1 VCHIAAGTG
10 SSVEVISGAS
20 CAANQVRLSMNLFAR
35 TDCVDEVQERLD
47 RERLDRERPDREH
60 VVRQHEV
67 LVQDRLKSVA
77 VLDDEDAAH
86 QLLREA
92 GAILRSRTSDVPADF
107 VAQVFA
113 GAAQEDL
120 VHYQAAEIA
129 EIAEETWGFLKERQP
144 QTRKI
149 RIGPPPSVTG
159 ERLNNISIVEILN
172 DDMPFLVDSVM
183 AELTEQG
190 FEAHLL
196 LHPRFIV
203 ERDARGSLVALAA
216 SSAADASPLRESLIQ
231 VHIDRIDSENTR
243 NALVIALDNVLADV
257 RRAVDD
263 WKPMLD
269 RVNALIAELTSGP
282 PELRVDDLG
291 EAVAFLQWLMDDNF
305 TFLGV
310 RDYVAAENGD
320 GPALVFSS
328 ALGILR
334 GREGDAFAADGG
346 RLVLTPRGVD
356 ALREPTTLIITKTN
370 SRSRVHRR
378 ATMDYVVVKRRGPDG
393 ELAGGI
399 QIVGL
404 FTSSAYVSSTR
415 RIPYLRRKVA
425 NVVARSALDAKSHSG
440 RALANLL
447 ETYPRDELF
456 QIDEGTLLKFALT
469 ILQLNERPSVRVLP
483 RWDAFERFASVL
495 VYVPR
500 DRYDAAAC
508 AAIGEQLATAF
519 DGKLVSFVPFFLE
532 GPMVRVHFMIARKEK
547 NGWPVELAHPPRR
560 ELEAAVTR
568 LVKTWSDEL
577 LEALEKAHDR
587 AHARSLFSKY
597 GKAFSPAYR
606 EAFDA
611 AAAMGDIAAIE
622 SLSSDVPLSVDFQP
636 SEDGH
641 RAGASLKVWSFGR
654 PIPLSERVPVLEHMG
669 FIVVD
674 ESTYDIETEN
684 VDRAHVWLHAMQLD
698 RRDDA
703 AFDLSAAK
711 PRLDSC
717 FAAVMRGAAEDDG
730 YNALV
735 LAAGFGW
742 REVALIRTISR
753 YLRQIRVPYSQ
764 DYMWATLAKHADAAQ
779 RIGALFKA
787 RFDPA
792 FALPRDQRQAAI
804 VSEIES
810 RLKQVDS
817 LDEDRI
823 IRHFVNVVQSAIRTN
838 FYQDASAKDEASRA
852 VAIKLDSRKVDGMP
866 LPRPQREI
874 FVCSPRLEA
883 VHLRFGPVA
892 RGGIRWSD
900 RPQDFRTEILG
911 LVKAQ
916 QVKNA
921 VIVPVGAKGGFVPK
935 RLPAGNRDAI
945 QAEAIAVYK
954 IFMSTL
960 LDLTDN
966 LDLRGVVP
974 PERIVRYDG
983 DDPYLVVAAD
993 KGTATFSDIANEIAK
1008 EHGFWLDDAFASGGS
1023 AGYDHKKMGIT
1034 ARGAWESVKRHF
1046 REMNTDIARTPFSVV
1061 GIGDMSGDVF
1071 GNGMLRERTVRL
1083 IAAFDHRDIFIDPDP
1098 DPERSFAERKR
1109 LFELPRSSWQ
1119 DFDRSVISSGGGV
1132 FSRTTKEIELSPQ
1145 ARAVL
1150 GFAGDRATPQDVMSA
1165 ILKAPVDLLWF
1176 GGIGTYVRASAE
1188 TDDAAGDRAN
1198 DMIRIAA
1205 SELRCKVIG
1214 EGGNLGMTQR
1224 ARIEAGLRGIHLNN
1238 DAIDN
1243 SAGVN
1248 TSDVE
1253 VNLKIALSV
1262 PLRDGRLTRGDRNI
1276 LLAGMTDEVARL
1288 VLRNNYQQTLALS
1301 LAERRGLEDLGFQQ
1315 RLMQKLEKRQLLD
1328 RAVEFLPTDA
1338 EIAER
1343 RRRAQPLTR
1352 PELAVLSAYAKLA
1365 LHEDLLNSDVPD
1377 DPYLARELT
1386 RYFPQSIWRHFPD
1399 AFENHRLRRDII
1411 ATQLANSM
1419 INRGGAPI
1427 VVRLADQTGA
1437 SVDRIARA
1445 FAAVRDSYRL
1455 TAINTS
1461 IETLDSKVSG
1471 NVQLELYTA
1480 TQNLLLDR
1488 IVWFLRNVDIR
1499 QGLAGIVDHY
1509 RGKIAVVSGGLD
1521 EFVTSDARRCRDAA
1535 VQRMTSAGVPETIAW
1550 QIANLPLLRAA
1561 TDVVLISDRTCE
1573 PVSQVAATYYA
1584 AEAFFHLDRIVA
1596 AARDIKLADYFDRLA
1611 FDRGF
1616 DAMGDAL
1623 RRLVAEVLTAGGG
1636 GGEAIMAFAAR
1647 KGSEVDRVREAIH
1660 SMVTSGLSLSKLTV
1674 AASLLGDL
1682 ARG

>member
-1 VCHIAAGTG
+1 MDMFPRVRDAGEMHEHEAG
-10 SSVEVISGAS
+10 HYEAEHK
-20 CAANQVRLSMNLFAR
+20 ANGQGQDQVQNRVTSIDAL
-35 TDCVDEVQERLD
+35 EE
-47 RERLDRERPDREH
+47 
-60 VVRQHEV
+60 
-67 LVQDRLKSVA
+67 
-77 VLDDEDAAH
+77 EDAARR
-86 QLLREA
+86 LLHEA
-92 GAILRSRTSDVPADF
+92 GAVLRSHVSDVPQDF
-107 VAQVFA
+107 VAQLFG
-113 GAAQEDL
+113 GAAPEDL
-120 VHYQAAEIA
+120 VHYEAAEIA
-129 EIAEETWGFLKERQP
+129 EIAEATWGFLAERQP

-149 RIGPPPSVTG
+149 RIGRPRPASG
-159 ERLNNISIVEILN
+159 ARLNNVSIVEILN

-183 AELTEQG
+183 AELIAQG

-203 ERDARGSLVALAA
+203 ERDAGGVLASLAPAT
-216 SSAADASPLRESLIQ
+216 AADPAPRRESLIQ
-231 VHIDRIDSENTR
+231 VHIDRIDSESTR

-269 RVNALIAELTSGP
+269 RVNALIAEMTGAP
-282 PELRVDDLG
+282 PEQRVADLG
-291 EAVAFLQWLMDDNF
+291 ESVAFLQWLMDDNF

-310 RDYVAAENGD
+310 RDYAGSGNGD

-346 RLVLTPRGVD
+346 RLALTPRAVE
-356 ALREPTTLIITKTN
+356 ALRDPTTLIITKTN

-378 ATMDYVVVKRRGPDG
+378 STMDYVVVKRHGAEG
-393 ELAGGI
+393 ELDGGI

-425 NVVARSALDAKSHSG
+425 NVVARSALDPTSHSG
-440 RALANLL
+440 RALVNLL

-456 QIDEGTLLKFALT
+456 QIDEDTLLKSALT
-469 ILQLNERPSVRVLP
+469 ILQLNDRPRVRVLP
-483 RWDAFERFASVL
+483 RRDAFERFVSVL
-495 VYVPR
+495 VYVPQ
-500 DRYDAAAC
+500 DRYDATAS
-508 AAIGEQLATAF
+508 AAIGEHLATAF
-519 DGKLVSFVPFFLE
+519 GGKLASFVPFFLE
-532 GPMVRVHFMIARKEK
+532 GPMVRVHFMIARKERD
-547 NGWPVELAHPPRR
+547 GRPAELGHPPRW

-568 LVKTWSDEL
+568 LVKTWADEL
-577 LEALEKAHDR
+577 LEALESAHDPV
-587 AHARSLFSKY
+587 HARQLFSKY
-597 GKAFSPAYR
+597 GKAFSPSYR
-606 EAFDA
+606 EAFGA
-611 AAAMGDIAAIE
+611 AVAVDDIKAIE
-622 SLSSDVPLSVDFQP
+622 SLSPNAPLSVDFQP
-636 SEDGH
+636 AERGYH
-641 RAGASLKVWSFGR
+641 AGANLKVWSFGR

-674 ESTYDIETEN
+674 ESTYNVETPNEGGQ
-684 VDRAHVWLHAMQLD
+684 AQAWLHAMQLA
-698 RRDDA
+698 RRGGDIV
-703 AFDLSAAK
+703 AAK
-711 PRLDSC
+711 PRLDAC
-717 FAAVMRGAAEDDG
+717 FAAVMRGDAENDG

-742 REVALIRTISR
+742 REVALVRTISR
-753 YLRQIRVPYSQ
+753 YLRQIGVPYSQ
-764 DYMWATLAKHADAAQ
+764 DYMWATLVRHTAIAGQ
-779 RIGALFKA
+779 IGALFAA
-787 RFDPA
+787 RFDPDL
-792 FALPRDQRQAAI
+792 ALSQDQRGERQSAI
-804 VSEIES
+804 AGEIEAL
-810 RLKQVDS
+810 LKEVAS

-823 IRHFVNVVQSAIRTN
+823 VRHFVNVVQSAVRTN
-838 FYQDASAKDEASRA
+838 FYQLPPGEAESAARA
-852 VAIKLDSRKVDGMP
+852 VAIKLDSRKVTGMP
-866 LPRPQREI
+866 LPRPQREV

-945 QAEAIAVYK
+945 QAEAIAAYR

-966 LDLRGVVP
+966 LDRGGVVP
-974 PERIVRYDG
+974 PERVIRYDG

-993 KGTATFSDIANEIAK
+993 KGTATFSDIANGIAK
-1008 EHGFWLDDAFASGGS
+1008 DHGFWLDDAFASGGS

-1046 REMNTDIARTPFSVV
+1046 REINTDIARTPFSVV
-1061 GIGDMSGDVF
+1061 GVGDMSGDVF
-1071 GNGMLRERTVRL
+1071 GNGMLRERTIRL

-1098 DPERSFAERKR
+1098 DPERSFAERQR
-1109 LFELPRSSWQ
+1109 LFDLPRSSWQ
-1119 DFDRSVISSGGGV
+1119 DYDRSVLSPGGGV
-1132 FSRTTKEIELSPQ
+1132 FPRTAKEIDLSPQ
-1145 ARAVL
+1145 ARAAL
-1150 GFAGDRATPQDVMSA
+1150 GIAAGMATPQEVMNA
-1165 ILKAPVDLLWF
+1165 ILRAPVDLLWF

-1188 TDDAAGDRAN
+1188 TDDSVGDRAN
-1198 DMIRIAA
+1198 DAIRATAA
-1205 SELRCKVIG
+1205 ELRCGVIG

-1224 ARIEAGLRGIHLNN
+1224 ARIEAALRGIRLNN

-1262 PLRDGRLTRGDRNI
+1262 PLRDGRLTRGDRDI
-1276 LLAGMTDEVARL
+1276 ILAGMTDEVARL

-1301 LAERRGLEDLGFQQ
+1301 LLERRGLDDTGFQQ
-1315 RLMQKLEKRQLLD
+1315 RLMQVLEQRQLLD
-1328 RAVEFLPTDA
+1328 RKVEFLPTDA

-1343 RRRAQPLTR
+1343 RRHAQPLTR

-1399 AFENHRLRRDII
+1399 AFEHHRLRRDII

-1419 INRGGAPI
+1419 INRAGAPV

-1437 SVDRIARA
+1437 SVDRIVRA

-1455 TAINTS
+1455 TALNTS
-1461 IETLDSKVSG
+1461 IEGLDNKVSG
-1471 NVQLELYTA
+1471 DIQLELYTA
-1480 TQNLLLDR
+1480 SQDLLLDR
-1488 IVWFLRNVDIR
+1488 IVWFLRNVDVR
-1499 QGLAGIVDHY
+1499 QGLASLVDHY
-1509 RGKIAVVSGGLD
+1509 RAKIAAVSGGLD
-1521 EFVTSDARRCRDAA
+1521 GYLAPEAKRRRDAA
-1535 VQRMTSAGVPETIAW
+1535 IQRMTSEGVPQTIASNV
-1550 QIANLPLLRAA
+1550 ANLPLLRSA
-1561 TDVVLISDRTCE
+1561 TDIVLISDRTE
-1573 PVSQVAATYYA
+1573 LPVAQVAATYYA
-1584 AEAFFHLDRIVA
+1584 AEAWLQLDRIVA
-1596 AARDIKLADYFDRLA
+1596 AARDLKLADYFDRLA

-1623 RRLVAEVLTAGGG
+1623 RRIVAEMTSAGGSG
-1636 GGEAIMAFAAR
+1636 AEAVAAFVAR
-1647 KGSEVDRVREAIH
+1647 KGGEVDRVRDAIH
-1660 SMVTSGLSLSKLTV
+1660 AMAASGLSLSKLTV

>member
-1 VCHIAAGTG
+1 
-10 SSVEVISGAS
+10 
-20 CAANQVRLSMNLFAR
+20 MNLFTR
-35 TDCVDEVQERLD
+35 LSSDGEVQEQL
-47 RERLDRERPDREH
+47 REH
-60 VVRQHEV
+60 EV
-67 LVQDRLKSVA
+67 KAQVQNQVQDRLKSVA
-77 VLDDEDAAH
+77 VLEDEDAAR

-92 GAILRSRTSDVPADF
+92 SAIFRSRVSDAPPDF
-107 VAQVFA
+107 VAKVFA

-129 EIAEETWGFLKERQP
+129 EIAEETWGFLKARQP

-149 RIGPPPSVTG
+149 RIGPPQSVTG
-159 ERLNNISIVEILN
+159 QRLNNVSIVEILN

-203 ERDARGSLVALAA
+203 ERDAQGNLVTLAPA
-216 SSAADASPLRESLIQ
+216 STADESPRRESLIQ
-231 VHIDRIDSENTR
+231 VHVDRIDSENTR

-263 WKPMLD
+263 WKPMVD
-269 RVNALIAELTSGP
+269 RVNALITEMTSGP
-282 PELRVDDLG
+282 PESRVDDLG

-310 RDYVAAENGD
+310 RDYVSAENGD

-346 RLVLTPRGVD
+346 RLALTPRGVE
-356 ALREPTTLIITKTN
+356 ALHDPTTLIITKTN

-393 ELAGGI
+393 ELSGGI

-404 FTSSAYVSSTR
+404 FTSSAYVGSTR

-425 NVVARSALDAKSHSG
+425 NVVVRSALDVKSHSG

-456 QIDEGTLLKFALT
+456 QIDEATLLKFALMV
-469 ILQLNERPSVRVLP
+469 LQLNERPRVRVLA

-519 DGKLVSFVPFFLE
+519 GGALLSFVPFFLE

-547 NGWPVELAHPPRR
+547 SGRPVELAHPPRR

-568 LVKTWSDEL
+568 LVKTWPDEL
-577 LEALEKAHDR
+577 LEALERAHDPVDGR
-587 AHARSLFSKY
+587 FLFSKY
-597 GKAFSPAYR
+597 GNAFSPAYR
-606 EAFDA
+606 EAFNA
-611 AAAMGDIAAIE
+611 AAAVDDIAAIE
-622 SLSSDVPLSVDFQP
+622 SLSSDAPLSVDFQP
-636 SEDGH
+636 RESGY
-641 RAGASLKVWSFGR
+641 RTGASLKVWSFGR

-674 ESTYDIETEN
+674 ESTYDIETGD

-698 RRDDA
+698 RRDGA
-703 AFDLSAAK
+703 AAADIGAAK

-742 REVALIRTISR
+742 HEVALIRTISR
-753 YLRQIRVPYSQ
+753 YLRQLRVPYSQ
-764 DYMWATLAKHADAAQ
+764 DYMWATLVKHEAAAE

-787 RFDPA
+787 RFDPD
-792 FALPRDQRQAAI
+792 LVLTQEQRDQRQAA
-804 VSEIES
+804 VVGEIET

-838 FYQDASAKDEASRA
+838 FYQAAPGTDEAGSRA
-852 VAIKLDSRKVDGMP
+852 VAIKLDSRKVEGMP

-945 QAEAIAVYK
+945 QAEAIAAYR

-966 LDLRGVVP
+966 LDLQGVVP
-974 PERIVRYDG
+974 PERVIRYDG

-1046 REMNTDIARTPFSVV
+1046 RETNTDIARTPFSVA

-1071 GNGMLRERTVRL
+1071 GNGMLRERTIRL
-1083 IAAFDHRDIFIDPDP
+1083 VAAFDHRDIFIDPDP

-1119 DFDRSVISSGGGV
+1119 DFDRSVISPGGGV
-1132 FSRTTKEIELSPQ
+1132 FSRTAKEIELSPQ
-1145 ARAVL
+1145 ARAAL
-1150 GFAGDRATPQDVMSA
+1150 GFTGDRATPRDVMNA

-1176 GGIGTYVRASAE
+1176 GGIGTYVRASTE
-1188 TDDAAGDRAN
+1188 SDDAAGDRAN
-1198 DMIRIAA
+1198 DAIRVAA
-1205 SELRCKVIG
+1205 SDLRCRVIG

-1224 ARIEAGLRGIHLNN
+1224 ARIEAGLRGIRLNN

-1262 PLRDGRLTRGDRNI
+1262 PLRDGRLTLSDRNI
-1276 LLAGMTDEVARL
+1276 MLAGMTDEVARL

-1301 LAERRGLEDLGFQQ
+1301 LVERRGLEDLGFQQ

-1328 RAVEFLPTDA
+1328 RAVEFLPTDV

-1343 RRRAQPLTR
+1343 GRRGQPLTR

-1365 LHEDLLNSDVPD
+1365 LHEDLLNSDVLD

-1399 AFENHRLRRDII
+1399 AFEKHRLRRDII

-1461 IETLDSKVSG
+1461 IEALDGKVSG
-1471 NVQLELYTA
+1471 EVQLELYTA

-1488 IVWFLRNVDIR
+1488 IVWFLRNVDAR

-1509 RGKIAVVSGGLD
+1509 RGKIALVSGGLD
-1521 EFVTSDARRCRDAA
+1521 EYVTPEARRCRDAA
-1535 VQRMTSAGVPETIAW
+1535 VQRLTAAGVPETAAW
-1550 QIANLPLLRAA
+1550 QIANLPLLRSA
-1561 TDVVLISDRTCE
+1561 TDIVLISDRTGKLVG
-1573 PVSQVAATYYA
+1573 PVAATYYA

-1623 RRLVAEVLTAGGG
+1623 RRLVAEVITAAGGS
-1636 GGEAIMAFAAR
+1636 GGEAITAFAAR

>member
-1 VCHIAAGTG
+1 MKMDPRVSDAG
-10 SSVEVISGAS
+10 
-20 CAANQVRLSMNLFAR
+20 
-35 TDCVDEVQERLD
+35 EVQEREAGQRVTKQGQD
-47 RERLDRERPDREH
+47 QVQERLRD
-60 VVRQHEV
+60 Q
-67 LVQDRLKSVA
+67 VQDHATPVDSLEE
-77 VLDDEDAAH
+77 EDAARR
-86 QLLREA
+86 LEREA
-92 GAILRSRTSDVPADF
+92 SAIVGNVPPGF
-107 VAQVFA
+107 VAQLFG
-113 GAAQEDL
+113 GAAPDDL

-129 EIAEETWGFLKERQP
+129 EIAEGTWGFLADRQP

-149 RIGPPPSVTG
+149 RIGPPPSATG
-159 ERLNNISIVEILN
+159 ARLNNVSIVEILN

-183 AELTEQG
+183 AELTAQG
-190 FEAHLL
+190 FEAHVL

-203 ERDARGSLVALAA
+203 ERDAGGALLSLAA
-216 SSAADASPLRESLIQ
+216 ATTPEPSPLRESLIQ
-231 VHIDRIDSENTR
+231 VHIDRIDSESTR

-269 RVNALIAELTSGP
+269 RVNGLIAELTSAP
-282 PELRVDDLG
+282 PASRVEDLG
-291 EAVAFLQWLMDDNF
+291 ESIAFLQWLMDDNF

-310 RDYVAAENGD
+310 RDYAGAENGD
-320 GPALVFSS
+320 GPALIFSS

-334 GREGDAFAADGG
+334 GREGDAFAGDGG
-346 RLVLTPRGVD
+346 RLALTPRAAE
-356 ALREPTTLIITKTN
+356 ALRDPTTLIITKTN

-378 ATMDYVVVKRRGPDG
+378 GTMDYVVVKRHGAAGDI
-393 ELAGGI
+393 AGGI

-415 RIPYLRRKVA
+415 RIPWLRRKVA
-425 NVVARSALDAKSHSG
+425 NVVARSALDPASHSG
-440 RALANLL
+440 RALINIL

-456 QIDEGTLLKFALT
+456 QIDEDTLLKSALT
-469 ILQLNERPSVRVLP
+469 ILQLTERPRVRVLP
-483 RWDAFERFASVL
+483 RRDAFERFVSVL
-495 VYVPR
+495 VYVPQ
-500 DRYDAAAC
+500 DRYDATAC

-519 DGKLVSFVPFFLE
+519 DGKLASFVPFFLE
-532 GPMVRVHFMIARKEK
+532 GSMVRVHFMIARRER
-547 NGWPVELAHPPRR
+547 NGRPVELGHPSRR

-568 LVKTWSDEL
+568 LVKTWADEL
-577 LEALEKAHDR
+577 LEALEKVHDPV
-587 AHARSLFSKY
+587 HARFLFSRY

-606 EAFDA
+606 EAFNATVAVD
-611 AAAMGDIAAIE
+611 DVAAIE
-622 SLSSDVPLSVDFQP
+622 SLSADAPLSVDFQP
-636 SEDGH
+636 ASCGYHDG
-641 RAGASLKVWSFGR
+641 AVLKVWSFGR

-669 FIVVD
+669 FTVVD
-674 ESTYDIETEN
+674 ESTYHIETDN
-684 VDRAHVWLHAMQLD
+684 GGGHAQVWLHAMQLA
-698 RRDDA
+698 RRDGGA
-703 AFDLSAAK
+703 ADIGAAK
-711 PRLDSC
+711 PRLDAC
-717 FAAVMRGAAEDDG
+717 FGAVMRGAAEDDG

-735 LAAGFGW
+735 LAAGFSW
-742 REVALIRTISR
+742 RQVALMRTISR

-764 DYMWATLAKHADAAQ
+764 DYMWATLVRHAAITE
-779 RIGALFKA
+779 RIGALFAA
-787 RFDPA
+787 RFDPDLA
-792 FALPRDQRQAAI
+792 VSQDHRAQRQAAI
-804 VSEIES
+804 ATDIEAL
-810 RLKQVDS
+810 LKKVDS

-823 IRHFVNVVQSAIRTN
+823 VRHFVNVVQSAVRTN
-838 FYQDASAKDEASRA
+838 FYQTVPGQASVADRA
-852 VAIKLDSRKVDGMP
+852 VAIKLDSRKIDGMP

-935 RLPAGNRDAI
+935 RLPVGNRDAI

-966 LDLRGVVP
+966 LDLQGVVP
-974 PERIVRYDG
+974 PERVIRYDA

-1046 REMNTDIARTPFSVV
+1046 REMNTDISRTPFSVV
-1061 GIGDMSGDVF
+1061 GVGDMSGDVF
-1071 GNGMLRERTVRL
+1071 GNGMLRERTIRL
-1083 IAAFDHRDIFIDPDP
+1083 VAAFDHRDIFIDPNP
-1098 DPERSFAERKR
+1098 DPERSFAERQR
-1109 LFELPRSSWQ
+1109 LFDLPRSSWQ
-1119 DFDRSVISSGGGV
+1119 DYDRDVISSGGGV
-1132 FSRTTKEIELSPQ
+1132 FSRTAKEIDLSPQ
-1145 ARAVL
+1145 ARAAL
-1150 GFAGDRATPQDVMSA
+1150 GIAAEKATPQQVMNA

-1188 TDDAAGDRAN
+1188 TDDAVGDRAN
-1198 DMIRIAA
+1198 DAIRAA
-1205 SELRCKVIG
+1205 AAELRCRVIG

-1224 ARIEAGLRGIHLNN
+1224 SRVEAGLRGIRLNN

-1262 PLRDGRLTRGDRNI
+1262 PLRDGRLTRGDRDI

-1301 LAERRGLEDLGFQQ
+1301 LVERRGLEDLGFQQ
-1315 RLMQKLEKRQLLD
+1315 RLMQVLEKRQLLD
-1328 RAVEFLPTDA
+1328 RAVEFLPADA
-1338 EIAER
+1338 EIAGR
-1343 RRRAQPLTR
+1343 RRRGQPLTR

-1365 LHEDLLNSDVPD
+1365 LHEDLLNSDVLD

-1386 RYFPQSIWRHFPD
+1386 RYFPQSIWRYFPD
-1399 AFENHRLRRDII
+1399 AFEHHRLRRDII

-1461 IETLDSKVSG
+1461 IETLDNKVSG
-1471 NVQLELYTA
+1471 EVQLELYTA

-1488 IVWFLRNVDIR
+1488 IVWFLRNVDVR
-1499 QGLAGIVDHY
+1499 QGLAGMVEHY
-1509 RGKIAVVSGGLD
+1509 RAKIAVVSGGLD
-1521 EFVTSDARRCRDAA
+1521 GYLTPDARRSRDVAM
-1535 VQRMTSAGVPETIAW
+1535 QKLMSEGVPETIASH
-1550 QIANLPLLRAA
+1550 IANLPLLRSA
-1561 TDVVLISDRTCE
+1561 TDIVLISDRTGQ
-1573 PVSQVAATYYA
+1573 PVGQVAATYYA
-1584 AEAFFHLDRIVA
+1584 AEAWFQIDRIVA
-1596 AARDIKLADYFDRLA
+1596 AARDIKTADYFDRLA

-1623 RRLVAEVLTAGGG
+1623 RRLVAEMTAEGGSG
-1636 GGEAIMAFAAR
+1636 AEAVAAFVAR
-1647 KGSEVDRVREAIH
+1647 KGGEVDRVRDAIH
-1660 SMVTSGLSLSKLTV
+1660 AMVSSGLSLSKLTV

-1682 ARG
+1682 TRS